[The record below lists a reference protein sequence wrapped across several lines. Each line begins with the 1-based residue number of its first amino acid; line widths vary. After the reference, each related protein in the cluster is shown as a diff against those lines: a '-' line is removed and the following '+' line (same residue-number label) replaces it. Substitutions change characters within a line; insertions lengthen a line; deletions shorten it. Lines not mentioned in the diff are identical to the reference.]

1 MIYPRAAG
9 INQKRETIFMPELPE
24 VEALRR
30 SLLPFIVGNKIKNVK
45 VLNEKIIAG
54 KGTKRRGTLDN
65 TVLFIES
72 LAGKK
77 IIDIKRR
84 AKNLIIILEDKSI
97 LLVHLKMTGQLVFV
111 GTAPLSEGEGLGVRP
126 VLGGHPIQE
135 SENKLPHKH
144 TYIIFELNNGTL
156 YYNDVRQ
163 FGYVLYFENENVLN
177 EQKHFDGIGV
187 EPLDKEFTFQYFQD
201 RIEKLQKKT
210 RGPSPVRKS
219 SLPIKKLLLDQ
230 KIVVGCGNIYCDE
243 VFWASSVLPTRPVKS
258 LKPNEIKSIYE
269 NIITILYKAINSGGS
284 SIANYLLADGKRG
297 NYADY
302 HNVYQKTGTK
312 CKFKLK
318 NKKCTGI
325 ISKINLAGRGTH
337 FCPVHQK

>member
-1 MIYPRAAG
+1 
-9 INQKRETIFMPELPE
+9 MPELPE

-30 SLLPFIVGNKIKNVK
+30 SLLPFVVGSVIKNVR
-45 VLNEKIIAG
+45 VLNQKIIAG

-72 LAGKK
+72 LVGKK

-84 AKNLIIILEDKSI
+84 AKNLIIILDDKSI
-97 LLVHLKMTGQLVFV
+97 LLVHLKMTGQLVFR
-111 GTAPLSEGEGLGVRP
+111 GTET

-163 FGYVLYFENENVLN
+163 FGYVLYYKNEKVLDD
-177 EQKHFDGIGV
+177 EKHFEDLGI
-187 EPLDKEFTFQYFQD
+187 EPFDKEFTLKYFQTE
-201 RIEKLQKKT
+201 IEKIQKK
-210 RGPSPVRKS
+210 RSNI
-219 SLPIKKLLLDQ
+219 PIKKLLLDQ

-243 VFWASSVLPTRPVKS
+243 VLWASSVLPTRTVKS
-258 LKPNEIKSIYE
+258 LKPKEIQDIYE
-269 NIITILYKAINSGGS
+269 NIITILDIAINSGGS
-284 SIANYLLADGKRG
+284 SIANYLLADGQRG

-337 FCPVHQK
+337 FCSIHQK